1 MTSKNRAGSWVF
13 GAAVAV
19 AVASAGYL
27 GLMQRWDGML
37 RFAAVTVVLL
47 LTRRAKVPTGF
58 VAAFAVLVL
67 LAMWGSAQHWY
78 AEIPHFDTVV
88 HVLTPG
94 SLAAVSYFLLVDAG
108 LLPDAREPGR
118 QVRGWAPA
126 LWVGLVGTTAAVLW
140 EYYEWVVEQIS
151 PQGMLVGYTDTVV
164 DLFAGMCGSLVAGML
179 VLRWARRRAEHSA
192 TPR

>member
-1 MTSKNRAGSWVF
+1 MSTRSRAGSWVF
-13 GAAVAV
+13 LTAVAV
-19 AVASAGYL
+19 AVASALGL

-67 LAMWGSAQHWY
+67 LAMWGSVQHWY

-108 LLPDAREPGR
+108 LLPDARRPGGS
-118 QVRGWAPA
+118 VRGWAPV
-126 LWVGLVGTTAAVLW
+126 LWVTLVGSAAAVLW

-164 DLFAGMCGSLVAGML
+164 DLFAGMCGSLVAGL
-179 VLRWARRRAEHSA
+179 FVLRWARRHTGS
-192 TPR
+192 

>member
-1 MTSKNRAGSWVF
+1 MSTRNRTGSWVF
-13 GAAVAV
+13 GVAV
-19 AVASAGYL
+19 AAAVSSAVGL

-67 LAMWGSAQHWY
+67 LAMWGSVQHWY
-78 AEIPHFDTVV
+78 AQIPHFDTVV

-94 SLAAVSYFLLVDAG
+94 GLAAVAYFLLVDAR
-108 LLPDAREPGR
+108 LLPDARETRAP
-118 QVRGWAPA
+118 VRGWAPV

-151 PQGMLVGYTDTVV
+151 PAGMLVGYTDTVV
-164 DLFAGMCGSLVAGML
+164 DLFAGMCGSLVAGIL
-179 VLRWARRRAEHSA
+179 VLRWARHRADS
-192 TPR
+192 

>member
-1 MTSKNRAGSWVF
+1 MTSNNRVGSWVF
-13 GAAVAV
+13 FAAVAV
-19 AVASAGYL
+19 AVASAVGL

-47 LTRRAKVPTGF
+47 LTRRARVPTGF

-67 LAMWGSAQHWY
+67 LAMWGSVQHWY

-118 QVRGWAPA
+118 QVRGWAPV

-140 EYYEWVVEQIS
+140 EYYEWIVEQIS

-164 DLFAGMCGSLVAGML
+164 DLLAGMCGSLVAGLL
-179 VLRWARRRAEHSA
+179 VLRWARRRAERST

>member
-1 MTSKNRAGSWVF
+1 MSTRSRAGSWVF
-13 GAAVAV
+13 FAAVAV
-19 AVASAGYL
+19 AVASAVYL

-47 LTRRAKVPTGF
+47 LTRRAKVPTPF
-58 VAAFAVLVL
+58 TAAFSVLVL
-67 LAMWGSAQHWY
+67 LAMWGSVQRWY

-118 QVRGWAPA
+118 SVRG
-126 LWVGLVGTTAAVLW
+126 
-140 EYYEWVVEQIS
+140 
-151 PQGMLVGYTDTVV
+151 
-164 DLFAGMCGSLVAGML
+164 
-179 VLRWARRRAEHSA
+179 
-192 TPR
+192 